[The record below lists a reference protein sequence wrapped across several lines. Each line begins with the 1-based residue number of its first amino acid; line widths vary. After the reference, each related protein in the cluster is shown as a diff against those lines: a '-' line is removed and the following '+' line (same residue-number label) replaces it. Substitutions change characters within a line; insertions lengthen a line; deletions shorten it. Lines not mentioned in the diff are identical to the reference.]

1 MTQDLDERAAG
12 ERRFRGYPVADRMH
26 VVAGEESL
34 GVVRETVQQQRELS
48 FVQVT
53 DAKLIDSVG
62 GRSAGCNGRRSERA
76 QHWRRAKWKGCR
88 GS

>member
-1 MTQDLDERAAG
+1 
-12 ERRFRGYPVADRMH
+12 
-26 VVAGEESL
+26 
-34 GVVRETVQQQRELS
+34 
-48 FVQVT
+48 VQVT